1 MRKFCTSISQTCQYQ
16 VDIWGHFCSR
26 LRDYFSVCFATLRMI
41 YDFCSELITN
51 GPKCNFLREEELLPL
66 DVASLANQHFLYFFL
81 ARCNFWRA
89 LFPLFPSP
97 SFFIPHDD
105 SWLGADSFQNFSVMC
120 ILKSEEL
127 EYVSEKPKLTNW
139 VTSEAIRGQ
148 NHFFILQDPK
158 LCFKLF
164 RLKWALISWG
174 ALNRQSTLPV
184 MFNPRFWRVSMCR
197 L

>member
-1 MRKFCTSISQTCQYQ
+1 
-16 VDIWGHFCSR
+16 
-26 LRDYFSVCFATLRMI
+26 MI

-51 GPKCNFLREEELLPL
+51 GPKCNFLREEELPL

-139 VTSEAIRGQ
+139 VTSEVIRHKVCVHIAAHAEDAVSHPVATLLDLGDDK
-148 NHFFILQDPK
+148 HPRVHD
-158 LCFKLF
+158 
-164 RLKWALISWG
+164 G
-174 ALNRQSTLPV
+174 ALPPALRPAVHRHQSH
-184 MFNPRFWRVSMCR
+184 RDKYED
-197 L
+197 

>member
-1 MRKFCTSISQTCQYQ
+1 MPVFELFSNTFLRIYFGVFTALVLLVRKFCTSISQTCQYQ
-16 VDIWGHFCSR
+16 VDIWGHFSSR

-51 GPKCNFLREEELLPL
+51 GPKCNFLREEELPL

-127 EYVSEKPKLTNW
+127 EYVSEKPKLTNR
-139 VTSEAIRGQ
+139 VTSEVIRGQ
-148 NHFFILQDPK
+148 NHRRPSS
-158 LCFKLF
+158 
-164 RLKWALISWG
+164 R
-174 ALNRQSTLPV
+174 
-184 MFNPRFWRVSMCR
+184 
-197 L
+197 

>member
-1 MRKFCTSISQTCQYQ
+1 MRLFWWFSYTVFWVYFIMLTALVLLRKFCTSISQTCQYQ

-51 GPKCNFLREEELLPL
+51 GPKCNFLREEELPL

-127 EYVSEKPKLTNW
+127 EYVSEKPKLTN
-139 VTSEAIRGQ
+139 
-148 NHFFILQDPK
+148 
-158 LCFKLF
+158 
-164 RLKWALISWG
+164 
-174 ALNRQSTLPV
+174 
-184 MFNPRFWRVSMCR
+184 
-197 L
+197 